1 MGFALIMGETASE
14 SDAVR
19 DGAMGDPGIVA
30 RALSYSNSDSGAKSR
45 VRNDPTPPAWDRE
58 FSERARAKVT
68 A

>member
-1 MGFALIMGETASE
+1 MGETASE

-45 VRNDPTPPAWDRE
+45 DRNAPPAWDRE
-58 FSERARAKVT
+58 FSERASAKVT